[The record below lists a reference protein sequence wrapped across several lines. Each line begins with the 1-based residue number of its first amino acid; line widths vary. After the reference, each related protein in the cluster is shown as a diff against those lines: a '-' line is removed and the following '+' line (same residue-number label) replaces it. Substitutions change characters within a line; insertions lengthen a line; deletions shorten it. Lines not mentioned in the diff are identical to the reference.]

1 MQLFENVLI
10 YVSFCQYG
18 FLFFFWAEMAMIG
31 IVKIDGDSL
40 LYCIIY
46 IYIYIQ
52 LDGQLRATHIN

>member
-1 MQLFENVLI
+1 MQFENVLI

-18 FLFFFWAEMAMIG
+18 FLFLAEMAMIG